1 MAIERRLLGKAIRK
15 VRQLR
20 GLSQV
25 ALAGQAGLRGNS
37 LALIERGQ
45 RGVSLESLNA
55 LADALDVP
63 AACLTV
69 LGTSKIAGD
78 RSSTTLVRKLQKL
91 IVATVSAQVE
101 LDARDKGE
109 SKRKRTSRTASRKLE
124 TV

>member
-45 RGVSLESLNA
+45 RGDSLESLNA